1 MRRRIFYCAF
11 TLVILLS
18 SPPPKII
25 SAPFVDVERPLSI
38 SLIADQRSLFTL
50 HGLDPSAQR
59 TASMTSAPVRA
70 SVRPG
75 DAIPIQSARIAA
87 PGPVATGPQEARQR
101 PGPPVTVRSGGVTAA
116 RPPSA
121 FRHRVQ
127 QGDTLFALARRYGTS
142 VSAIVTAN
150 GLPSAHRLRDGQLL
164 AIPGRRGT
172 GSAAAPAA
180 RPRATFRHRVAEG
193 DTLFDLARRYGTSV
207 SAIVAVNSLPSAH
220 RLRVG
225 QILALPGSGAREA
238 RPAVRS
244 GSTEGVRTSRDTPS
258 IRSVLGWPARGVLTS
273 RFGRRWRRHH
283 DGIDLASPRG
293 SPIHAALAGR
303 VAFAGWY
310 YGYGRAV
317 IIDHGKGMTTL
328 YGHASTLL
336 VVTGQVVERGALIAR
351 VGCTG
356 ACTGPHVHFEVR
368 VNGRAVNPLRYL
380 Q

>member
-1 MRRRIFYCAF
+1 MRRRIFYYAF
-11 TLVILLS
+11 MLGILLV

-25 SAPFVDVERPLSI
+25 SAPFVDVDSPLSI
-38 SLIADQRSLFTL
+38 PLIAEQRSLFTL

-59 TASMTSAPVRA
+59 MTSMTSAAGRA
-70 SVRPG
+70 SVRSG
-75 DAIPIQSARIAA
+75 DAIPFQSDRI
-87 PGPVATGPQEARQR
+87 VVTGPQEARQR
-101 PGPPVTVRSGGVTAA
+101 PRPPMTVRSGTVPAA
-116 RPPSA
+116 RPPA
-121 FRHRVQ
+121 VFRYRVQ
-127 QGDTLFALARRYGTS
+127 RGDTLFALARRYGTS
-142 VSAIVTAN
+142 VSAIVAAN

-207 SAIVAVNSLPSAH
+207 NAIVAANSLPSAH

-225 QILALPGSGAREA
+225 QMLVLPGSGAHEA

-283 DGIDLASPRG
+283 DGIDLAASRG
-293 SPIHAALAGR
+293 TPIHAALAGR

-317 IIDHGKGMTTL
+317 IIDHGGGMTTL

-336 VVTGQVVERGALIAR
+336 VVAGQIVQRGALIAR

-356 ACTGPHVHFEVR
+356 ACTGSHVHFEVR
-368 VNGRAVNPLRYL
+368 VNGTAVNPLRYL

>member
-1 MRRRIFYCAF
+1 MRRRIFYYAF
-11 TLVILLS
+11 MLGILLF

-25 SAPFVDVERPLSI
+25 SAPFVDVDSPLPI

-59 TASMTSAPVRA
+59 TASMTSAPVHA

-101 PGPPVTVRSGGVTAA
+101 PRPPVTVRSGGVTAA
-116 RPPSA
+116 RPPAS
-121 FRHRVQ
+121 FRHKVQ

-142 VSAIVTAN
+142 VNAIVAAN
-150 GLPSAHRLRDGQLL
+150 GLPSAHTLRDGQLL
-164 AIPGRRGT
+164 AIPDRPGT
-172 GSAAAPAA
+172 GSAAPAA

-207 SAIVAVNSLPSAH
+207 SAIVAVNNLPSAH

-225 QILALPGSGAREA
+225 QILALPGSGAHEA

-244 GSTEGVRTSRDTPS
+244 GSTEGVSTSQDVLS
-258 IRSVLGWPARGVLTS
+258 IRSVFGWPARGVLTS

-293 SPIHAALAGR
+293 TPIHAALAGR

-368 VNGRAVNPLRYL
+368 VNGMAVNPLRYL

>member
-1 MRRRIFYCAF
+1 M
-11 TLVILLS
+11 
-18 SPPPKII
+18 
-25 SAPFVDVERPLSI
+25 
-38 SLIADQRSLFTL
+38 
-50 HGLDPSAQR
+50 
-59 TASMTSAPVRA
+59 
-70 SVRPG
+70 
-75 DAIPIQSARIAA
+75 
-87 PGPVATGPQEARQR
+87 
-101 PGPPVTVRSGGVTAA
+101 
-116 RPPSA
+116 
-121 FRHRVQ
+121 
-127 QGDTLFALARRYGTS
+127 
-142 VSAIVTAN
+142 
-150 GLPSAHRLRDGQLL
+150 
-164 AIPGRRGT
+164 
-172 GSAAAPAA
+172 
-180 RPRATFRHRVAEG
+180 AEG

-207 SAIVAVNSLPSAH
+207 SAIVAVNNLPSAH

-283 DGIDLASPRG
+283 DGIDLAAPRG
-293 SPIHAALAGR
+293 TPIHAALAGR